1 MERLPYQVYVNCGGT
16 HLGGG
21 WKLDRCYE
29 EMDDAVAR
37 RDLLTESGMEVCVL
51 KEGLKCG

>member
-29 EMDDAVAR
+29 EFEEAITR
-37 RDLLTESGMEVCVL
+37 RDLLVESGMDVCVL